1 MNKRRPNSLIVP
13 NKHVSRHTWQLL
25 GAILLC
31 VAPAYATFPGVNGR
45 IAFQAQAS
53 PDAHIQIYTVRPDGH
68 RLLQITNFTDADAQR
83 PSWSPDGRRIAFEID
98 RDHAPFCSI
107 ALMNADG
114 SNVVELTPIEDV
126 CENYPRFTPDGARII
141 FDRFDG
147 VDEAFWLMDVT
158 GNNRERIGQCCA
170 DPQVSPNGEKFS
182 YVGLLDESNF
192 LTALFTA
199 DIDGSNP
206 QQLTPFEFGVA
217 VKQDWAPDGRHLIF
231 TKNGIGHPPGISANI
246 ATIRPDGTDL
256 RLLTHFEG
264 GDIQAIVGSY
274 SPDGRWIVFRLED
287 HGSFALYRMR
297 PDGNHMQAILP
308 LSDFKPRGI
317 AWGVRPSEDEDDQGK

>member
-1 MNKRRPNSLIVP
+1 
-13 NKHVSRHTWQLL
+13 
-25 GAILLC
+25 
-31 VAPAYATFPGVNGR
+31 
-45 IAFQAQAS
+45 
-53 PDAHIQIYTVRPDGH
+53 
-68 RLLQITNFTDADAQR
+68 
-83 PSWSPDGRRIAFEID
+83 
-98 RDHAPFCSI
+98 
-107 ALMNADG
+107 MNADG

-231 TKNGIGHPPGISANI
+231 TKNGIGHQPGISANI